1 MRDPRA
7 RERAARV
14 ARAKV
19 RAERA
24 EHALA
29 AALATLERVRE
40 VLRQGPCWC
49 TDDLPLC
56 PSGECPLVS
65 RRALVRALGV
75 LPRAG
80 D

>member
-1 MRDPRA
+1 MTRDPRA
-7 RERAARV
+7 RERAARA

-29 AALATLERVRE
+29 AAVATLERVRE

-49 TDDLPLC
+49 DDDLPPC

-65 RRALVRALGV
+65 RRALVRALG
-75 LPRAG
+75 LSRGP
-80 D
+80 

>member
-7 RERAARV
+7 KDRAARA
-14 ARAKV
+14 ARTKA

-24 EHALA
+24 EAALA
-29 AALATLERVRE
+29 AAVATLERVRE

-49 TDDLPLC
+49 TDDLPPC

-65 RRALVRALGV
+65 RRALVRALG
-75 LPRAG
+75 LLRG
-80 D
+80 DGC